1 MQDLRNSR
9 ITGQLLLI
17 SLNFRC
23 TALRSRSL
31 HSQNWPALLVKPK
44 LVRDPG
50 AGLHGLPSQ
59 VPPCCHGTGRH
70 AVPFQRRGLRKM
82 APRYRDS
89 AGKRSDPAKFCSGSA
104 HGVGMT
110 EHLRRRCSQ
119 AARLCLRFASET
131 FTQHILCVTLRS
143 FIPGAQGTPRPCAGS
158 KLRTIWRCV
167 LSRVCTV
174 TLIAPLS
181 PAVAPL
187 PVSLQSSRQLAGIL
201 HANVAAPLF

>member
-1 MQDLRNSR
+1 MTSSGQKRLRREALPIAEGKSISIAWLRPMQDIRNSR

-70 AVPFQRRGLRKM
+70 AVPFQRRGLREIGT
-82 APRYRDS
+82 ALS
-89 AGKRSDPAKFCSGSA
+89 
-104 HGVGMT
+104 
-110 EHLRRRCSQ
+110 
-119 AARLCLRFASET
+119 RLCLVAV
-131 FTQHILCVTLRS
+131 TQ
-143 FIPGAQGTPRPCAGS
+143 
-158 KLRTIWRCV
+158 
-167 LSRVCTV
+167 
-174 TLIAPLS
+174 
-181 PAVAPL
+181 
-187 PVSLQSSRQLAGIL
+187 SLTRR
-201 HANVAAPLF
+201 NFEAAPLTGLA